1 MTITYN
7 SLIHSGKGGA
17 GRLMFCW
24 RGSMFKSLYQSFF
37 WYMVAYFAIAIIYR
51 YGLTQDEVIQ
61 AQFERFCSYC
71 LEKKEMINLAFL
83 LGFFTSQVVAA
94 WWNQLQY
101 IAWIDQVA
109 MYCAV
114 YLPGKENELLRRTI
128 VRWANLCNVIVL
140 MGVSQKV
147 ADRFPTYEHLVEA
160 KLLTLEEMAKIREI
174 HTTVDT
180 KHHLTYLPIAW
191 AQAAVRKASE
201 ENKLSKKQAIELIR
215 ALQSLCSTNG
225 NLIIYGNWVPIP
237 LAYTQVVVVAT
248 YTYFLVAL
256 VANQYLVPVLYL
268 PDASAP
274 NGLRKLDMA
283 NLTNELRYKAVNTV
297 GYDHLQPDCVVPIFL
312 ILEFLFYYGWFK
324 NAIDLICPF
333 GNDDDDFDVNYV
345 TDRNVLIGHLQIDS
359 EGFDK
364 RMMDDPFEGKQ
375 APLELPH
382 SEDSRPDGAFKRDKT
397 MAQRLKPRRR
407 VRKEQAPNFG
417 HHYAYPP
424 ATTPNNPENHGKKD
438 PQGLDNM
445 GMDSRMV

>member
-1 MTITYN
+1 MTVTYN
-7 SLIHSGKGGA
+7 SVIHSGKGGA
-17 GRLMFCW
+17 GGLMLMW
-24 RGSMFKSLYQSFF
+24 RASMFKSLWLSFI
-37 WYMVAYFAIAIIYR
+37 WYMIAYFTIAIIYR
-51 YGLTQDEVIQ
+51 FGLSQDEEMK
-61 AQFERFCSYC
+61 AAFERFCVYC
-71 LEKKEMINLAFL
+71 LEKKGMINLAFL

-114 YLPGKENELLRRTI
+114 YLPGPENLLLRRTI

-160 KLLTLEEMAKIREI
+160 KLLTVEEMHKIREI
-174 HTTVDT
+174 HTIVDT

-191 AQAAVRKASE
+191 AQAAVRRATE
-201 ENKLSKKQAIELIR
+201 DNKLSKKQAIELIR

-256 VANQYLVPVLYL
+256 IGNQYLNPTLYL
-268 PDASAP
+268 EGA
-274 NGLRKLDMA
+274 NGLEKIDME
-283 NLTNELRYKAVNTV
+283 NMTKELRYRAVNTV

-345 TDRNVLIGHLQIDS
+345 TDRNVLISHLQIDS

-364 RMMDDPFEGKQ
+364 RAMDDPFKGDR

-382 SEDSRPDGAFKRDKT
+382 SEDSRPDGAFKMAKT
-397 MAQRLKPRRR
+397 MKERLKPRRRTR

-424 ATTPNNPENHGKKD
+424 STSGNNSELRNRKEGPEF
-438 PQGLDNM
+438 DNK